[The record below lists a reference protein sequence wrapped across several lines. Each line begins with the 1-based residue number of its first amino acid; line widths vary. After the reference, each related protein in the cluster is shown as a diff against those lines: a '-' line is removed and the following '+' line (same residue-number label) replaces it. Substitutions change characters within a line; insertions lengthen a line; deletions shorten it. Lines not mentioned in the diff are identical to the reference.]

1 MNNFTREEGEI
12 RTYQDLSRLVQT
24 ESDVDV
30 VTREIAMARN
40 LDLITEEQVSVLAGL
55 FEVISKKE

>member
-12 RTYQDLSRLVQT
+12 RTYQDLSILVQT
-24 ESDVDV
+24 EPDVDV

>member
-30 VTREIAMARN
+30 VTREIAMARRLN
-40 LDLITEEQVSVLAGL
+40 LVTEEQVSVLAGL